1 MRRRFFK
8 LRSQRGLTLVELTV
22 VILLIGLVMG
32 VAIPAAGNLT
42 RANLKVAAQRLAG
55 SIRFA
60 YDLAAR
66 KNATF
71 RLVFDIEN
79 RAYWLESTSERFVLE
94 RERDEVRRGAV
105 ESEAAEK
112 RQKRFVSRAFIES
125 EDMWRPKG
133 PPRFAAVADKLAP
146 KVELPDGIFIRDVW
160 VAHQSDKVS
169 AGTAVMY
176 FFPTG
181 QTERAAIHLVDE
193 DDNAMTV
200 VSEPLTGRARV
211 YAGYRDLSE
220 D

>member
-1 MRRRFFK
+1 MRRRIDP
-8 LRSQRGLTLVELTV
+8 RSERGLTLVELSV

-55 SIRFA
+55 SMRFA

-71 RLVFDIEN
+71 RLVFDIDN
-79 RAYWLESTSERFVLE
+79 RAYWLESTSERFLLE
-94 RERDEVRRGAV
+94 RDPDEVRRGAV
-105 ESEAAEK
+105 ETEAAEK
-112 RQKRFVSRAFIES
+112 RRKRFVSRAFIES
-125 EDMWRPKG
+125 EDLWKPKG
-133 PPRFAAVADKLAP
+133 PPPFAPVRDKLAA
-146 KVELPDGIFIRDVW
+146 KVELPDGIFLRDVW
-160 VAHQSDKVS
+160 VSHQSDKAS
-169 AGTAVMY
+169 AGQAVLY

-181 QTERAAIHLVDE
+181 RTERAAIHLVDE

-211 YAGYRDLSE
+211 YSGYREIPE